1 VRSLPWAPTPW
12 REAAAL
18 TTFGLLRLRLWWERS
33 VWVLPLL
40 GILAAWVL
48 TDALA
53 SVDQGPFA
61 DLDDLRL
68 ISTDSALALLAA
80 VGGGMVTFTGFVFSV
95 VLLMVQYGSSAYSPR
110 TVSYF
115 VRSRTTQ
122 VVLAIFL
129 LTIGFS
135 LLSLIEVGSGRRPDF
150 VPLAS
155 VVVTIL
161 LLLASLV
168 AFLALLNE
176 VGTRIRVDTV
186 LSGIGHRSR
195 GLMRRAFSVTPAGM
209 EHLTAAPPG
218 PDDDSSLVRYAGPP
232 GQIVAVDV
240 ARLRRLVQRSGCHL
254 VLTMQ
259 TGDAV
264 SVGSRIAR
272 ITGAQLSDRE
282 VSRCLLVDRERS
294 LRLDPLYGLRILT
307 DVALRALSAAVHD
320 PTTAVR
326 ALDEVEGVLRA
337 AAGVPLGAVRL
348 TSGEGSLV
356 VLHATWSDVVDLA
369 LLEVLAAGIDQPQ
382 VTRRLSVLLD
392 DLLLD
397 LPPGLHPPLSACRS
411 RLVEQVQQRHPAE
424 VEVRLLGDHQGIG
437 GSA

>member
-1 VRSLPWAPTPW
+1 VGAPPW

-18 TTFGLLRLRLWWERS
+18 TTFGLLRLRLWWERA

-53 SVDQGPFA
+53 SVDEGPFA

-135 LLSLIEVGSGRRPDF
+135 LLSLIEVGSGRRPDY
-150 VPLAS
+150 VPLGS
-155 VVVTIL
+155 VVVAIL

-195 GLMRRAFSVTPAGM
+195 RLMRRAFSATSSAV
-209 EHLTAAPPG
+209 EHLAAPPG

-272 ITGAQLSDRE
+272 VTGAQLSDRE

-382 VTRRLSVLLD
+382 VTRRISVLLD

-397 LPPGLHPPLSACRS
+397 LPPRLSAPLSAYRS